1 MDFIFWLFLYSRS
14 KSTTEAGK
22 QRLLEVD
29 DRSIPTAA
37 NSPVLRP
44 SHPRRTPPT
53 IPSAASSYLDH
64 MRMEAS
70 GTQSAAS
77 SSSVREKVDI
87 AWNHFSEIK
96 DAEGKRQ
103 FKCLHCSIVYKGGGI
118 NRMKQHLA
126 GVKGNIAAC
135 KKVPHDIRFQMQENL
150 KDISKRKQQV
160 QEELESTPFPIDA
173 EVDEGGDSSSL
184 PKSQSSEAYQ
194 SELAKGKRKLA
205 EIDTFF
211 APRTKS
217 GSQPSIK
224 SVLASKEAVHRA
236 DLAVARWFFDCCI
249 PFNAIN
255 SPYAQKAVD
264 AITAIGPGYKLPSY
278 HNMRVNLL
286 KDCKE
291 ECRLLIDCYRNTWKD
306 TGCTLMADG
315 WTDGRSRTLINFMIY
330 CPRGISFLKSV
341 DASDIVKDATNLCSL
356 FSEVVEWVG
365 PENIVQLV
373 TDNAANYKKAGEL
386 LKARFNNIYW
396 SPCGAH
402 CLNFILKDLG
412 SIPLIENL
420 AKKVS
425 KVTIFAYNHVYVL
438 AWLRKRQGWKEIVRP
453 GATRF
458 ATTFITLKSVCE
470 HKHDLQALITSK
482 FYADSKIAKTYE
494 WWKMFGSSAPNLQKV
509 AIRILSQTSSSS
521 GCERNWSIF
530 EQIHSKRRNHL
541 EHQRLNDL
549 VYVRYNL
556 NLKDRFQL
564 KKRSYDPL
572 DYTCVEMVD
581 FWVLD
586 EESPPD
592 LALEELETEIY
603 EEASMP
609 IVEEANIASTQPTP
623 GELENEGDGDDIIDF
638 NDLGAFVAAD
648 FDEAGHE
655 DLNNEVSIHN
665 ATLGDI

>member
-1 MDFIFWLFLYSRS
+1 
-14 KSTTEAGK
+14 
-22 QRLLEVD
+22 
-29 DRSIPTAA
+29 
-37 NSPVLRP
+37 
-44 SHPRRTPPT
+44 
-53 IPSAASSYLDH
+53 
-64 MRMEAS
+64 MEAS

-77 SSSVREKVDI
+77 SSSVRENVDI

-103 FKCLHCSIVYKGGGI
+103 FKCLHCGIVYKGGGI

-160 QEELESTPFPIDA
+160 QEELESTPFPIDV

-184 PKSQSSEAYQ
+184 PKSQSSEAYL

-236 DLAVARWFFDCCI
+236 DLAVA
-249 PFNAIN
+249 
-255 SPYAQKAVD
+255 
-264 AITAIGPGYKLPSY
+264 
-278 HNMRVNLL
+278 
-286 KDCKE
+286 
-291 ECRLLIDCYRNTWKD
+291 
-306 TGCTLMADG
+306 
-315 WTDGRSRTLINFMIY
+315 
-330 CPRGISFLKSV
+330 
-341 DASDIVKDATNLCSL
+341 
-356 FSEVVEWVG
+356 SEVVEWVG

-386 LKARFNNIYW
+386 LQARFNNIYW
-396 SPCGAH
+396 SPYAAH
-402 CLNFILKDLG
+402 YLNLILKDLG
-412 SIPLIENL
+412 SMPLIEDL
-420 AKKVS
+420 AKKAS

-482 FYADSKIAKTYE
+482 FYADSKIAKTCPLIRLLCIVDSDEKPSLGYLYNGMYRAQKAIKAMFRNVKRLHKPFTKVLQGLVELLGNKDVCHKPKLAMNEVRLFRDSLESFGKLIALMMAKEMQPDE
-494 WWKMFGSSAPNLQKV
+494 WWKMFGSSAPNLQ
-509 AIRILSQTSSSS
+509 
-521 GCERNWSIF
+521 
-530 EQIHSKRRNHL
+530 KRRNHL

-586 EESPPD
+586 EESPLD

-609 IVEEANIASTQPTP
+609 VVEEANIASTQPTP

-655 DLNNEVSIHN
+655 DLNNEDSFHDAN
-665 ATLGDI
+665 